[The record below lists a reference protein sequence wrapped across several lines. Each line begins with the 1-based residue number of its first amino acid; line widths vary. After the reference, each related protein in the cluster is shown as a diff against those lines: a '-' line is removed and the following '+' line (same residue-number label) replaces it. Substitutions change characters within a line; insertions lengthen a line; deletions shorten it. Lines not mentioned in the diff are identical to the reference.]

1 MLERGA
7 DLVSVQ
13 HILGHKNI
21 KTTQIYLHTTPE
33 QMRNAV
39 QKLNKTG
46 ENLKS
51 SMNNL
56 VMKKGVET
64 WKPQTALFSSN

>member
-1 MLERGA
+1 
-7 DLVSVQ
+7 
-13 HILGHKNI
+13 
-21 KTTQIYLHTTPE
+21 
-33 QMRNAV
+33 MRNAV